1 MIEHIVLFRSKPN
14 TSPEIKKQI
23 VAYARSMQSHIPE
36 ILYISSGENWSDRG
50 DGFELALVSRFKDKA
65 TLDVYQKHPYHQTF
79 VNEWV
84 KPNIEKILAIDYFI
98 E

>member
-1 MIEHIVLFRSKPN
+1 MIEHIVLFRCKESCSEETRN
-14 TSPEIKKQI
+14 QI

-36 ILYISSGENWSDRG
+36 ILYISSGKNWSERG

-79 VNEWV
+79 VTEWV
-84 KPNIEKILAIDYFI
+84 KPNVDKVLAIDYFI
-98 E
+98 D